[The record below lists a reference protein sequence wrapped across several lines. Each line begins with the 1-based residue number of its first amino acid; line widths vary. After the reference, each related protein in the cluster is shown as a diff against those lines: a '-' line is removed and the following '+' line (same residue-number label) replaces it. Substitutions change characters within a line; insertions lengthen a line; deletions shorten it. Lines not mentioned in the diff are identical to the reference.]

1 MRFHCFVFHHFPG
14 AFASQKLVQG
24 WSPRITPPTREHSF
38 FYFETHSPQ
47 SITIE
52 IGEVTTPMGK
62 IDTVLRFRNIVSTP
76 LWGQRTLTERS
87 RSERSLS
94 GVEVNAH

>member
-1 MRFHCFVFHHFPG
+1 MRFHCFVFHYFLG

-24 WSPRITPPTREHSF
+24 SSPRNAPPTREHSF

-52 IGEVTTPMGK
+52 IGEA
-62 IDTVLRFRNIVSTP
+62 STLYP
-76 LWGQRTLTERS
+76 QAMETIPYTAYRKLE
-87 RSERSLS
+87 
-94 GVEVNAH
+94 